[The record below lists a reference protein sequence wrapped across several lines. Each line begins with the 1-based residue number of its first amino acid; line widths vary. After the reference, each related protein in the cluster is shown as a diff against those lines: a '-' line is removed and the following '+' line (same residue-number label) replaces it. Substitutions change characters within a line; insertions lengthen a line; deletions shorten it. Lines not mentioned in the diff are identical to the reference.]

1 LISSGSTFNILSMH
15 DLSLDL
21 KKKILN
27 DPLNRTVF
35 SVSREVYLVGGYIRD
50 LLARGIR
57 SKDLDFV
64 TPRALKPLAESVS
77 KALGGRVV
85 ELKEEQTI
93 RVCLRDGMLDFSRL
107 YSPIEEDLRGRDF
120 TINAMAWSPGSGLLD
135 PLGGLSDIRQG
146 VIRGISKKNFEH
158 DPVRLLRAYRFSGE
172 LSWPIERRTRRVIKT
187 MPERIKHSASERIT
201 LELFKLLNS
210 EDPSAALGTALRDG
224 LLALIIS
231 LSYKKLY
238 ENIKSVSKVRKNLEK
253 LPERYHFRE
262 LSQGLSHEG
271 LLRLEGL
278 LLGSDIEG
286 SLLCMSRS
294 TLKRVQTVQALYAR
308 YLGIGRLQRG
318 EVFDL
323 FDEAGEALL
332 DLLVL
337 TGNTGCLKDAER
349 FMRISRKGIM
359 SSEEIMKTTGL
370 GPGPRLGELIREMKR
385 LQFEG
390 TIRSRAQAVRRL
402 KKPTGH
408 TA

>member
-1 LISSGSTFNILSMH
+1 MPDSAP
-15 DLSLDL
+15 DL

-35 SVSREVYLVGGYIRD
+35 SLSGEVYLVGGYIRD

-64 TPRALKPLAESVS
+64 TPRGLKLLAESVS

-85 ELKEEQTI
+85 ELKKEHTI
-93 RVCLRDGMLDFSRL
+93 RICLKDRMLDFSKL
-107 YSPIEEDLRGRDF
+107 HCPIEEDLRGRDF

-135 PLGGLSDIRQG
+135 PLGGLIAIRQG
-146 VIRGISKKNFEH
+146 VIRGISKKNFEL
-158 DPVRLLRAYRFSGE
+158 DPLRLLRAYRLSGE
-172 LSWPIERRTRRVIKT
+172 LSWPIEGRTRRVIKA
-187 MPERIKHSASERIT
+187 MPGRIKHSASERIT

-210 EDPSAALGTALRDG
+210 EEPSAALGAALSDG
-224 LLALIIS
+224 LLTRIIS
-231 LSYKKLY
+231 LSFKKLY
-238 ENIKSVSKVRKNLEK
+238 ENIKSISKVRKNLEK
-253 LPERYHFRE
+253 VPQRYHFRE
-262 LSQGLSHEG
+262 FSQGLSHEG

-278 LLGSDIEG
+278 MLGADIEG

-294 TLKRVQTVQALYAR
+294 TLKRVQTVQALHAG

-318 EVFDL
+318 EVFEL
-323 FDEAGEALL
+323 FDKAGEALI

-337 TGNTGCLKDAER
+337 TGNTGRVKDAGR
-349 FMRISRKGIM
+349 FMRISKKGIL
-359 SSEEIMKTTGL
+359 SSEEIMEVTGL
-370 GPGPRLGELIREMKR
+370 KPGRRLGELIREMKR

-390 TIRSRAQAVRRL
+390 KIRSRAEAVRRL
-402 KKPTGH
+402 GKAIRH